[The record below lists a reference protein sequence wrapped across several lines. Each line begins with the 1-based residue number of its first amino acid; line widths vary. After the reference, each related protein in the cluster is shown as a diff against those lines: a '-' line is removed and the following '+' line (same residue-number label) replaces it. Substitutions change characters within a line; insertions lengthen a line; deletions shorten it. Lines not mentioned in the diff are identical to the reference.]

1 MKKLFK
7 ALTCFALSLSM
18 LASILLTAVPASA
31 SSDVTTVSEETI
43 QLEDGTYCIVTTTE
57 TMIPS
62 VARGKT
68 KTKGAQKAYRYY
80 NASDV
85 LVWEYILHATFMYDD
100 YLVVCSDT
108 SNEINIYNP
117 KRWIYEG
124 GKHWKQGNTA
134 YGRATIHLIAT
145 TTSKTVNLQISCS
158 KHGVLS

>member
-18 LASILLTAVPASA
+18 LASSLLTAAPASA
-31 SSDVTTVSEETI
+31 SSDATTVSEETI
-43 QLEDGTYCIVTTTE
+43 QLEDGAYCIVTTTE

-62 VARGKT
+62 VARGTT
-68 KTKGAQKAYRYY
+68 KTKAAEKIYRYY
-80 NASDV
+80 NASNV
-85 LVWEYILHATFMYDD
+85 LSWEYTLHATFMYDD

-108 SNEINIYNP
+108 YKS
-117 KRWIYEG
+117 

-134 YGRATIHLIAT
+134 YGQVTIHLIGSTA
-145 TTSKTVNLQISCS
+145 SKTVNLQISCS